1 MQVPVHNLKA
11 KSAPSTP
18 LTSRKQ
24 QNQPLFKSF
33 ETERHNISSL
43 HLPPS
48 SQSSTQ
54 RLSFFKR
61 DKRATTPIKTDRPS
75 SCSSSPGSP
84 LVSPPGS
91 YLNPDFLFLEPDEQ
105 QRLRR
110 SASASRTA
118 QSTPGIQ

>member
-105 QRLRR
+105 QRLR

-118 QSTPGIQ
+118 ISTPGIQ